1 MLNDE
6 IEKKYHL
13 KIKKKTQVR
22 FTHQTHDTGHKTLIE
37 TTINHEVQ
45 FSINQILNNKI
56 RKK

>member
-22 FTHQTHDTGHKTLIE
+22 FTHQTHDTGHKTLVE

-45 FSINQILNNKI
+45 FSIN
-56 RKK
+56 